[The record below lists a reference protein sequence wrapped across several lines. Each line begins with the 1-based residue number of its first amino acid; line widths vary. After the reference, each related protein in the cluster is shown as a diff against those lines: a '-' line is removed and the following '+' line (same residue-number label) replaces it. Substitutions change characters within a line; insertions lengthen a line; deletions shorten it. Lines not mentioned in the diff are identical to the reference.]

1 MPRFQAALAG
11 LVLVCLASFAAAAER
26 VPADSRWVIHADL
39 QLMLRTKVG
48 EWIGREM
55 VKQPHAARL
64 KMLEAISGLNLKRD
78 LRHVTICGVGADDD
92 SGLVYVRGTFDA
104 ERIGNLAQAAEGYAA
119 VQAGSRTIHTWMDK
133 GKPAA
138 GCLAAADLLILG
150 KSSTRVREALALLD
164 ASTAPGAVFQ
174 LPAGWEKSALVVCAA
189 EDLAA
194 LADGKPESAM
204 LRNVRSLVARVVEDG
219 SLLAFEARAVA
230 ITEAAAQQM
239 VDAGRGLAAIVQLQ
253 KPASLDP
260 VLIETVRTGEL
271 SRDGVNVSLRLTVPF
286 EDALRLV
293 QQGKKAE

>member
-1 MPRFQAALAG
+1 MRRFTAALAC
-11 LVLVCLASFAAAAER
+11 LVLACLASLATAAER
-26 VPADSRWVIHADL
+26 VPADCRWVVHADL
-39 QLMLRTKVG
+39 QLMLRTRVG
-48 EWIGREM
+48 EWLGREM

-78 LRHVTICGVGADDD
+78 LRNVTICGIGSDDD
-92 SGLVYVRGTFDA
+92 SGLLYVRGTFDA
-104 ERIGNLAQAAEGYAA
+104 ERLNTLAQAADGYAA
-119 VQAGSRTIHTWMDK
+119 VQAGSRTIHTWLDK

-150 KSSTRVREALALLD
+150 KSSARLREALDLLD
-164 ASTAPGAVFQ
+164 APTQPGAAFQ

-219 SLLAFEARAVA
+219 ALLALEARAVA
-230 ITEAAAQQM
+230 TTEAAAQQM

-253 KPASLDP
+253 KPANLDP
-260 VLIETVRTGEL
+260 ALIETVRTGQLNRE
-271 SRDGVNVSLRLTVPF
+271 GVNVSLRLSVPF